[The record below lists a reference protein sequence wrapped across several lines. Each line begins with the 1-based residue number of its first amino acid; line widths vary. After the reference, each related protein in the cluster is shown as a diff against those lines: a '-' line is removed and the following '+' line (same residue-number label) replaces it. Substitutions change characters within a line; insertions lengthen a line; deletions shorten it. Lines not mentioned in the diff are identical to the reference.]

1 MWRSLRMRER
11 DFIYSTMNRIMSSEK
26 FLVVFNS
33 VELTGQ
39 SYEAFDLA
47 EKLVDR
53 KIVAIYILL
62 VILHATATPYF
73 MLKGRSR
80 TNLWLVV
87 SRAFLWLDPAA
98 AALQVCRPVA
108 RVEPDVV
115 DALVCSVQFRASPTD
130 LIAKLVIQLGSLI
143 SLWRLVDNVRTATPT
158 APKIRQE
165 DVGPPQDSTA
175 PIPLVSKLRGIYI
188 VASIAWGC
196 FLAGSLVHSMWFR
209 TMCPSSCV
217 ESVAPLWT
225 TDCQC
230 MFVHVNC
237 HLLGHQ
243 DVEMELH
250 AQPLG
255 VHVFAI
261 VVSRWDLRHGILN
274 STLHQFE
281 ELYFIGIFFTNTTSW
296 DGTLPA
302 TVNTVTVSYCTLE
315 TIPSILQRDIP
326 QSMVALRLSSHPFQA
341 FEIPPAWHLV
351 RDLRLVNL
359 SHVVFPP
366 LANFDFIMLVFA
378 FDNLTTM
385 PPGIDAM
392 PHLATVDVS
401 GNLLDKAPRTMLS
414 HQVQVIA
421 CGNPINLTEPPQR
434 LNFDWTQST
443 SCLNPCAPSCY
454 PYMLADHQCQLA
466 CFTPGC
472 NFDGG
477 DCDDFGFDPPLQ

>member
-1 MWRSLRMRER
+1 MVLLHVVSLVQYGCLNLHPQFSLFAPRYKVWSDAMTWRSLRTRER
-11 DFIYSTMNRIMSSEK
+11 DFIYSTMNRLMSSEK

-39 SYEAFDLA
+39 SYEALDLA
-47 EKLVDR
+47 GKLVDR
-53 KIVAIYILL
+53 QIVA
-62 VILHATATPYF
+62 VYF
-73 MLKGRSR
+73 VLGRSK
-80 TNLWLVV
+80 TNVVFLHWTSSLISFGLSCLVHFFGLILPLLHYKFVDPSLESSPTWLTHYV
-87 SRAFLWLDPAA
+87 LY
-98 AALQVCRPVA
+98 A
-108 RVEPDVV
+108 RHNFVT
-115 DALVCSVQFRASPTD
+115 SPTD
-130 LIAKLVIQLGSLI
+130 LIAKVVVQLGSLI

-158 APKIRQE
+158 TPKIRQQL
-165 DVGPPQDSTA
+165 VGPLRDSTA
-175 PIPLVSKLRGIYI
+175 AGTPHVSKLRGIYI

-217 ESVAPLWT
+217 EFVAPLWT

-261 VVSRWDLRHGILN
+261 VVSRCDLRHGILN
-274 STLHQFE
+274 STLHQFDQ
-281 ELYFIGIFFTNTTSW
+281 LYFIGIYFTNTTSW
-296 DGTLPA
+296 DGTFPA
-302 TVNTVTVSYCTLE
+302 TVNTVTMSYGTLE
-315 TIPSILQRDIP
+315 TIPSILERDIP
-326 QSMVALRLSSHPFQA
+326 ASMVALRLSSHPFQA

-359 SHVVFPP
+359 SHVVFDPTT
-366 LANFDFIMLVFA
+366 LATFDFIMLVLAFA
-378 FDNLTTM
+378 NLTTL

-392 PHLATVDVS
+392 SHLATVDVS
-401 GNLLDKAPRTMLS
+401 GNLFDKAPRTLLS
-414 HQVQVIA
+414 RQVQVIA
-421 CGNPINLTEPPQR
+421 CGNPINLTEPLDPPQR

-443 SCLNPCAPSCY
+443 SC
-454 PYMLADHQCQLA
+454 
-466 CFTPGC
+466 
-472 NFDGG
+472 
-477 DCDDFGFDPPLQ
+477 